1 MSRKAMLA
9 KVHIGKKDLGWDED
23 TYRQVLEGR
32 FGVQSAADL
41 SSDQLAELCD
51 YLKSQGV
58 SFRPRYK
65 KKDRQR
71 FYPIPDKT
79 PYAQQKRYIAAL
91 WNKLGYDMDK
101 LDTRVKK
108 QFGLDKLVW
117 LHDQEALQTLTN
129 DLYTRCRK
137 RGLDPEPW

>member
-9 KVHIGKKDLGWDED
+9 KVHIGKKNLGWDED

-32 FGVQSAADL
+32 FGVQSAAAL
-41 SSDQLAELCD
+41 NTDQLAELCD

-58 SFRPRYK
+58 SFRPRDK
-65 KKDRQR
+65 KKDRQSY
-71 FYPIPDKT
+71 YPIPEKT
-79 PYAQQKRYIAAL
+79 PYARQKRYIAAL

-108 QFGLDKLVW
+108 QFEVDKLVW
-117 LHDQEALQTLTN
+117 LHDEDSLQTLAK
-129 DLYTRCRK
+129 DLYTRCRR

>member
-9 KVHIGKKDLGWDED
+9 KVHIGKKDLGWDQD
-23 TYRQVLEGR
+23 TYCQVLVGR

-41 SSDQLAELCD
+41 SADQLAELCD

-58 SFRPRYK
+58 NFRPRDK

-79 PYAQQKRYIAAL
+79 PYARQKRYIAAL

-108 QFGLDKLVW
+108 QFGVDKLIW
-117 LHDQEALQTLTN
+117 LHDQDALQTLAK
-129 DLYTRCRK
+129 DLYTRCGR

>member
-1 MSRKAMLA
+1 LKRS
-9 KVHIGKKDLGWDED
+9 
-23 TYRQVLEGR
+23 
-32 FGVQSAADL
+32 FGAQSAADL
-41 SSDQLAELCD
+41 TTDQLAELCE

-58 SFRPRYK
+58 RFRPKSK

-71 FYPIPDKT
+71 FYTIPDKT

-108 QFGLDKLVW
+108 QFKVEKLVW
-117 LHDQEALQTLTN
+117 LHDEDKLQTLAK
-129 DLYTRCRK
+129 DLYTRCKK
-137 RGLDPEPW
+137 RGLDPKPW